1 MRPRSKLLRLSRL
14 ALAGVLCPALSAQT
28 NEPPKPIGS
37 IGGSIIP
44 GGSVTVTN
52 IVVPVTVHDRDGN
65 IVNGLQPRQFHLTD
79 NGKDQNIAVD
89 VSYHPI
95 SLVIAIQANGAV
107 EAILPQVKKIGS
119 LLESFVVGDQGEAAV
134 LAFDHRFLLKQDFTN
149 DLSKISDALKK
160 ITPGSSTSALIDAMD
175 YGVQLLKHRPEN
187 RRRVMLVISETR
199 DAGSEGKMRTTLLDA
214 QLANVIV
221 YTVDMSR
228 MIATLTNKPY
238 PGPGPM
244 NGLPATAYS
253 GHLPSNVPATP
264 TTVLQ
269 SGILPGSNADAVP
282 LLIEIFKDVKAIFV
296 DNPAEKMTKATGGQE
311 FSFYKQR
318 GLEEAIQKLGS
329 ELHSQ
334 YIITYNPN
342 NKDEGGW
349 HDIHVSVDAPKDVK
363 VRARPGYWMAAV
375 Q

>member
-1 MRPRSKLLRLSRL
+1 MRPRSELSRLSRL
-14 ALAGVLCPALSAQT
+14 ALAAVLCLALSAQT

-37 IGGSIIP
+37 I
-44 GGSVTVTN
+44 GSVTVTN

-95 SLVIAIQANGAV
+95 SLVIAIQANAAV
-107 EAILPQVKKIGS
+107 EAILPQVKKIGP
-119 LLESFVVGDQGEAAV
+119 LIESFVVGDQGEAAV
-134 LAFDHRFLLKQDFTN
+134 LAFDHRFLVKQDFTN

-228 MIATLTNKPY
+228 MIAT
-238 PGPGPM
+238 
-244 NGLPATAYS
+244 
-253 GHLPSNVPATP
+253 P

-269 SGILPGSNADAVP
+269 SGVLPGSNADAVP

-311 FSFYKQR
+311 FSFYKQK
-318 GLEEAIQKLGS
+318 GLEDAIQKLGS

-349 HDIHVSVDAPKDVK
+349 HDIHVTVDQPKDVK
-363 VRARPGYWMAAV
+363 ARARPGYWMAAV

>member
-1 MRPRSKLLRLSRL
+1 L
-14 ALAGVLCPALSAQT
+14 ALASVLCLAANAQT

-37 IGGSIIP
+37 IGGSTIP

-52 IVVPVTVHDRDGN
+52 IVVPLTVHDRDGN
-65 IVNGLQPRQFHLTD
+65 IVNGLQPRQFHLSD

-95 SLVIAIQANGAV
+95 SLVIAIQANSAV
-107 EAILPQVKKIGS
+107 GAILPQVKKIGA

-134 LAFDHRFLLKQDFTN
+134 LAFDHRFLVKQDFTN

-253 GHLPSNVPATP
+253 GALPSNVPATP
-264 TTVLQ
+264 TSVLQ
-269 SGILPGSNADAVP
+269 TGILPGSNADAVP

-318 GLEEAIQKLGS
+318 GLEDAIQKLGS

-349 HDIHVSVDAPKDVK
+349 HEIHVSVDPTHLKI
-363 VRARPGYWMAAV
+363 RARPGYWMASV